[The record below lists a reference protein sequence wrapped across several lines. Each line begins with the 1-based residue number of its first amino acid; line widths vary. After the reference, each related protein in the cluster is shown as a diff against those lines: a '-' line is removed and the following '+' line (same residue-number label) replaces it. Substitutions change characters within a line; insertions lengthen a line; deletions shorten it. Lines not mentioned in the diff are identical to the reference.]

1 MFKEKTIVVGVTGSI
16 AAYKAAELVSQLKK
30 KDANVHCVMTKA
42 AQAFLTALTLR
53 TLSQNP
59 VVTELLAEPQRW
71 EVEHVGLAT
80 AADLFIVA
88 PATANILAKVCHGIA
103 DDFLTTAI
111 LATKAPVLFAPAM
124 NVCMY
129 ENPVT
134 QQNLARLK
142 ELGYFLV
149 EPEEGDLACGSQ
161 GKGRLAKLEHILA
174 RAEELLVRDKPLQGK
189 KVLVT
194 AGPTRESLD
203 PVRFL
208 SNRSSGKMG
217 YALARQAHLWGAEA
231 ILVSGPTDL
240 APCPGVHCIPVE
252 TAEEMYQEVMKH
264 AADCRIIIKAAA
276 VADYRPKERKEEKI
290 KKQAGELVL
299 ELSRNPDILA
309 ELGRRKQKGQILV
322 GFAAETE
329 KVLDHAAEKVRQKQ
343 LDFIVA
349 NDLTKEGAGFAADTN
364 IVTFVF
370 PDCSRKD
377 FAKMSK
383 DEVAKAILEEIVMRM
398 DKE

>member
-1 MFKEKTIVVGVTGSI
+1 
-16 AAYKAAELVSQLKK
+16 
-30 KDANVHCVMTKA
+30 
-42 AQAFLTALTLR
+42 
-53 TLSQNP
+53 
-59 VVTELLAEPQRW
+59 
-71 EVEHVGLAT
+71 
-80 AADLFIVA
+80 
-88 PATANILAKVCHGIA
+88 
-103 DDFLTTAI
+103 
-111 LATKAPVLFAPAM
+111 
-124 NVCMY
+124 
-129 ENPVT
+129 
-134 QQNLARLK
+134 
-142 ELGYFLV
+142 
-149 EPEEGDLACGSQ
+149 
-161 GKGRLAKLEHILA
+161 
-174 RAEELLVRDKPLQGK
+174 
-189 KVLVT
+189 
-194 AGPTRESLD
+194 
-203 PVRFL
+203 
-208 SNRSSGKMG
+208 
-217 YALARQAHLWGAEA
+217 
-231 ILVSGPTDL
+231 
-240 APCPGVHCIPVE
+240 VE

-370 PDCSRKD
+370 PDGSRKD